1 MQYLNIM
8 QKIRTAV
15 SGLNGPFEQYPR
27 SRERRFYP
35 GTQSIYLLGGFHR
48 SKGGRFEVRGYP
60 AHPYGLSGRVTTF
73 SPLLVEESAP
83 SDFELVALGRGALT
97 TTSVSGTS

>member
-8 QKIRTAV
+8 QKYKRQYQGSAVPSSSTRDPANAV
-15 SGLNGPFEQYPR
+15 STPVPQVLTSWVLFRG
-27 SRERRFYP
+27 
-35 GTQSIYLLGGFHR
+35 
-48 SKGGRFEVRGYP
+48 KGGRFEVRVHP
-60 AHPYGLSGRVTTF
+60 AHPYGPSGRVATF
-73 SPLLVEESAP
+73 SPLLVEESAS

>member
-8 QKIRTAV
+8 QKYERQYQGSTVPLNSTLDPANAV
-15 SGLNGPFEQYPR
+15 STPVPKYLP
-27 SRERRFYP
+27 P
-35 GTQSIYLLGGFHR
+35 GWLSPGY
-48 SKGGRFEVRGYP
+48 GGRFDVRGYP
-60 AHPYGLSGRVTTF
+60 AYPYGLSGRVTTF

-83 SDFELVALGRGALT
+83 SDFELVALGRAALT

>member
-27 SRERRFYP
+27 ARERRFYP
-35 GTQSIYLLGGFHR
+35 GTQSIYLLGGFHQDTGAD
-48 SKGGRFEVRGYP
+48 SMFEATQHTRT
-60 AHPYGLSGRVTTF
+60 A
-73 SPLLVEESAP
+73 SPV
-83 SDFELVALGRGALT
+83 G
-97 TTSVSGTS
+97 

>member
-8 QKIRTAV
+8 QKYERQYQGSTVPLTSPTIPRT
-15 SGLNGPFEQYPR
+15 PFLPRYPK
-27 SRERRFYP
+27 YLPP
-35 GTQSIYLLGGFHR
+35 GWLSPGY
-48 SKGGRFEVRGYP
+48 GGRFDVRGYP

-83 SDFELVALGRGALT
+83 SDFELVALGRAALT
-97 TTSVSGTS
+97 TTSMSGTS